1 MKKQKKTFG
10 WFCSLSLGIV
20 ISINIMVMP
29 VVVFSGEKTGEHVS
43 STEEIAIHPLS
54 LRNAAILGL
63 VEGATEYLP
72 VSSTGHLILTENIL
86 GLADDPAAKRAANA
100 YAIVIQA
107 GAILALLGLY
117 RKRIRQMIL
126 GLRGRDAAGKRLAWN
141 LVIAFL
147 PAVVVGLMFEHQI
160 KARLFGLWPVTAA
173 WFAGGIFLV
182 FLGRRRAQAA
192 SRDGGSGDG
201 QGRPNAVGARDG
213 GSGDGLSI
221 EDFGWRQALGIGL
234 IQCLAMWPGVSRSLA
249 TISGG
254 LLMGA
259 ELGAAVEFSFL
270 LGLLTLGAATV
281 YEAYKNGVMIMANFG
296 LIGPLLGFACAFV
309 SAWVSIKWMVSFLQR
324 GSLAVFGWYRIAL
337 ALLVAALLLSGVGLH
352 T

>member
-10 WFCSLSLGIV
+10 WFYSLSLGIV
-20 ISINIMVMP
+20 ISINILIMP
-29 VVVFSGEKTGEHVS
+29 VVVFCGEKTGEHVP
-43 STEEIAIHPLS
+43 STEEIAVHPLS

-107 GAILALLGLY
+107 GAILAVLGLY
-117 RKRIRQMIL
+117 RKRIRQMLL
-126 GLRGRDAAGKRLAWN
+126 GLQGRDAAGKRLAWN

-147 PAVVVGLMFEHQI
+147 PAVVVGLLFEHQI

-182 FLGRRRAQAA
+182 FLGRRRAQAL
-192 SRDGGSGDG
+192 SRDGESG
-201 QGRPNAVGARDG
+201 N
-213 GSGDGLSI
+213 GLSI
-221 EDFGWRQALGIGL
+221 EHFGWRQALGIGL

-249 TISGG
+249 TIAGG

-281 YEAYKNGVMIMANFG
+281 YEAYQNGIMIMANFG

-337 ALLVAALLLSGVGLH
+337 ALLVATLLLSGVGLH

>member
-1 MKKQKKTFG
+1 M
-10 WFCSLSLGIV
+10 
-20 ISINIMVMP
+20 IMP
-29 VVVFSGEKTGEHVS
+29 FVVFCGEKTGEHVP
-43 STEEIAIHPLS
+43 STEEIAVHPLS
-54 LRNAAILGL
+54 IRNAAILGL

-107 GAILALLGLY
+107 GAILAVLGLY
-117 RKRIRQMIL
+117 RKRIRQMLL
-126 GLRGRDAAGKRLAWN
+126 GLLGRDAAGKRLAWN

-147 PAVVVGLMFEHQI
+147 PAVVVGLLFEHQI

-182 FLGRRRAQAA
+182 YLGRRRAQAL
-192 SRDGGSGDG
+192 S
-201 QGRPNAVGARDG
+201 RDG

-221 EDFGWRQALGIGL
+221 ENFGWRQALGIGL

-249 TISGG
+249 TIAGG

-281 YEAYKNGVMIMANFG
+281 YEAYQNGTMIMANFG

-337 ALLVAALLLSGVGLH
+337 ALLVATLLLSGVGLH
-352 T
+352 A

>member
-1 MKKQKKTFG
+1 MKKQKKTFR
-10 WFCSLSLGIV
+10 WFCSLSLGIA

-29 VVVFSGEKTGEHVS
+29 VVVFCSEKRGEHVS
-43 STEEIAIHPLS
+43 STEEIAVHPLS

-86 GLADDPAAKRAANA
+86 GLADDPTAKQAANA

-107 GAILALLGLY
+107 GAILAVLGLY
-117 RKRIRQMIL
+117 RRRIRQMSL
-126 GLRGRDAAGKRLAWN
+126 GLLGRDAAGKRLAWN

-147 PAVVVGLMFEHQI
+147 PAAVVGLLFEHQI

-173 WFAGGIFLV
+173 WFVGGIFLV
-182 FLGRRRAQAA
+182 ILGRRRAQTA
-192 SRDGGSGDG
+192 SMDGGRS
-201 QGRPNAVGARDG
+201 
-213 GSGDGLSI
+213 DGLSI
-221 EDFGWRQALGIGL
+221 EHFGWRQALGIGL

-281 YEAYKNGVMIMANFG
+281 YEAYKNGIMIMANFG

-337 ALLVAALLLSGVGLH
+337 ALLVAALLLAGVGLH

>member
-1 MKKQKKTFG
+1 MKKHKKACG

-20 ISINIMVMP
+20 ISINILVMP
-29 VVVFSGEKTGEHVS
+29 VVVFCGEKTGEHVS
-43 STEEIAIHPLS
+43 AAEETAVHPLS

-86 GLADDPAAKRAANA
+86 GLADDPTAKRAANA

-107 GAILALLGLY
+107 GAILAVLGLY
-117 RKRIRQMIL
+117 RKRMRQMIL
-126 GLRGRDAAGKRLAWN
+126 GLLGRDAAGKRLVWN

-147 PAVVVGLMFEHQI
+147 PAVVVGLLFEHQI

-173 WFAGGIFLV
+173 WFAGGVFLV
-182 FLGRRRAQAA
+182 FLGRRRDQAL
-192 SRDGGSGDG
+192 SRDGGEG
-201 QGRPNAVGARDG
+201 N
-213 GSGDGLSI
+213 GLSI
-221 EDFGWRQALGIGL
+221 EHFGWRQALGIGL

-281 YEAYKNGVMIMANFG
+281 YEAYNNGVMIMANFG
-296 LIGPLLGFACAFV
+296 LVGPLLGFACAFI

>member
-1 MKKQKKTFG
+1 MQKKKGLMGRFLLVLLAAVAVIRVV
-10 WFCSLSLGIV
+10 SLPVAGIC
-20 ISINIMVMP
+20 
-29 VVVFSGEKTGEHVS
+29 GEHS
-43 STEEIAIHPLS
+43 EIQGNSGAEITAHPLS
-54 LRNAAILGL
+54 LRNAAVLGL

-86 GLADDPAAKRAANA
+86 GLVDDPAAKRAADA

-107 GAILALLGLY
+107 GAILAVLGLY
-117 RKRIRQMIL
+117 RKRIRQMLL
-126 GLRGRDAAGKRLAWN
+126 GLLGRDAAGKRLAGN
-141 LVIAFL
+141 LVLAFL
-147 PAVVVGLMFEHQI
+147 PAVVVGLSFEHQI

-182 FLGRRRAQAA
+182 FLGRRRAQAV
-192 SRDGGSGDG
+192 SGHGGG
-201 QGRPNAVGARDG
+201 GA
-213 GSGDGLSI
+213 GLSL
-221 EDFGWRQALGIGL
+221 ESFGWRQALGIGL

-249 TISGG
+249 TIAGG

-281 YEAYKNGVMIMANFG
+281 YEAYRNGAMIMANFG
-296 LIGPLLGFACAFV
+296 LVGPLLGFACAFV

-337 ALLVAALLLSGVGLH
+337 ALLVAALLLAGVGLH

>member
-1 MKKQKKTFG
+1 LRKEVVTMKMNKSSVG
-10 WFCSLSLGIV
+10 WFRSTFLGMIA
-20 ISINIMVMP
+20 IMGVMSVP
-29 VVVFSGEKTGEHVS
+29 VVGFSAEKTEGSGALAEEVLVS
-43 STEEIAIHPLS
+43 PLS

-72 VSSTGHLILTENIL
+72 VSSTGHLILTENML
-86 GLADDPAAKRAANA
+86 GLADDPTAKRAANA

-107 GAILALLGLY
+107 GAILAVLGLY
-117 RKRIRQMIL
+117 RKRIRQMLL
-126 GLRGRDAAGKRLAWN
+126 GLLGRDAAGKRLVWN
-141 LVIAFL
+141 LVLAFL
-147 PAVVVGLMFEHQI
+147 PAVVVGLLLEHQI

-182 FLGRRRAQAA
+182 FLGRRRAQDQAV
-192 SRDGGSGDG
+192 SRDGG
-201 QGRPNAVGARDG
+201 R
-213 GSGDGLSI
+213 GDGLSI
-221 EDFGWRQALGIGL
+221 ESFGWRQALGIGL

-249 TISGG
+249 TIAGG

-259 ELGAAVEFSFL
+259 DLAAAVEFSFL

-281 YEAYKNGVMIMANFG
+281 YEAYQNGTMIMANFG
-296 LIGPLLGFACAFV
+296 LIGPLLGFVCAFV

-324 GSLAVFGWYRIAL
+324 GSLALFGWYRIAL
-337 ALLVAALLLSGVGLH
+337 ALLVATLLLSGVGLH

>member
-10 WFCSLSLGIV
+10 WFYSLSLGIV
-20 ISINIMVMP
+20 ISINILIMP
-29 VVVFSGEKTGEHVS
+29 VVVFCGEKTGEHVP
-43 STEEIAIHPLS
+43 STEEIAVHPLS

-72 VSSTGHLILTENIL
+72 VSSTGHLILIENVL
-86 GLADDPAAKRAANA
+86 GLADDPAAKQAANA

-107 GAILALLGLY
+107 GAILAVLGLY
-117 RKRIRQMIL
+117 RKRIRQMLL
-126 GLRGRDAAGKRLAWN
+126 GLLGRDAAGKRLAWN

-147 PAVVVGLMFEHQI
+147 PAVVVGLLFEHQI

-182 FLGRRRAQAA
+182 FLGRRRAQAL
-192 SRDGGSGDG
+192 SRDGESGS
-201 QGRPNAVGARDG
+201 
-213 GSGDGLSI
+213 GLSI
-221 EDFGWRQALGIGL
+221 EHFGWRQALGIGL

-249 TISGG
+249 TIAGG

-281 YEAYKNGVMIMANFG
+281 YEAYQNGIMIMANFG

-337 ALLVAALLLSGVGLH
+337 ALLVATLLLSGVGLH

>member
-10 WFCSLSLGIV
+10 WFCALSLGIV
-20 ISINIMVMP
+20 ISISIMIMP
-29 VVVFSGEKTGEHVS
+29 VVVFCGEKTGEYVP
-43 STEEIAIHPLS
+43 STEEIAVHPLS

-107 GAILALLGLY
+107 GAILAVLGLY
-117 RKRIRQMIL
+117 RKRIRQML
-126 GLRGRDAAGKRLAWN
+126 SGLLGRDAAGKRLAWN

-147 PAVVVGLMFEHQI
+147 PAAVVGLLFEHQI

-173 WFAGGIFLV
+173 WLAGGIFLV
-182 FLGRRRAQAA
+182 FLGRRRAQAL
-192 SRDGGSGDG
+192 S
-201 QGRPNAVGARDG
+201 RDG

-221 EDFGWRQALGIGL
+221 ESFGWRQALGIGL

-249 TISGG
+249 TIAGG

-281 YEAYKNGVMIMANFG
+281 YEAYQNGTMIMANFG

-309 SAWVSIKWMVSFLQR
+309 SAWVSIKWMVSFLQQ

-337 ALLVAALLLSGVGLH
+337 ALLVATLLLSGVGLH